1 MSASSLRCGC
11 QAPHCRI
18 EAAASTITPGQPALL
33 RLPPYFLHHA
43 NMSPTGHCLVVDTRV
58 EMITHLNTTHADGE
72 WGEGEVID
80 IEVHFTAPVVL
91 VGLAAGREGVFF
103 GTGGA
108 GMSLVLDVVRKES
121 SNTVILTR
129 APPDQPASPPPRHST
144 TPPLR
149 RCAAPRSHRAT
160 TLTLPQ
166 NVGEGATVINPNN
179 REEGLQRRIRT
190 AKLMGTYYRSRYT
203 TPHEQHPQ
211 QHHQQHYPQQ
221 HTQQHHQRHH
231 DV

>member
-43 NMSPTGHCLVVDTRV
+43 NMTPTGHCLVVDTRV

-129 APPDQPASPPPRHST
+129 APPDQPATPPPRHSAT
-144 TPPLR
+144 PPLHHSATPPLR
-149 RCAAPRSHRAT
+149 HSVIPPRYHPHHPTECGRGCHCHQSEQSRGGLTAT
-160 TLTLPQ
+160 DTNSQIDGYVL
-166 NVGEGATVINPNN
+166 
-179 REEGLQRRIRT
+179 
-190 AKLMGTYYRSRYT
+190 
-203 TPHEQHPQ
+203 
-211 QHHQQHYPQQ
+211 
-221 HTQQHHQRHH
+221 
-231 DV
+231 